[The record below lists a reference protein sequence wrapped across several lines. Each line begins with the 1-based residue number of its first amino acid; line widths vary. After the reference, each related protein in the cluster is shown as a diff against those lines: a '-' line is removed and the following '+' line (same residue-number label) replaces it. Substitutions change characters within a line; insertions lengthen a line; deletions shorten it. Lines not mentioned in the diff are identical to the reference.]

1 MFNNNAYN
9 NKNLIDSILL
19 KKIYLKYHPKD
30 EASKNKENHFI
41 QSLIQSYKTKYLG
54 ARIKLNRTWL
64 CIKISYNESKEDKL
78 NPDEETNDSVDN
90 LLNLFIVPKDVS
102 SQILN
107 YLKTYDKFVEIAD
120 DSKEEYLIDLTSYII
135 NNKEQFSNNDIN
147 LFLHEI
153 KLQMEQKFNIKVFIG
168 KANNILL
175 ASLACLKCFI
185 ESIKNKNN
193 ESIIISDIN
202 DLFEDNSSSDY
213 LISIENDEKNIL
225 SFLDKF
231 PFEYLSNSDNKYIEN
246 FKKLINIKNFN
257 NIKTLGNVINGYSQD
272 IYNIFNKNNIYKD
285 IFLFCLGIGDIFHK
299 NQIIS
304 YHDTNINKIDKKE
317 EENFKNK
324 NKSQLI
330 KIYTQLANKLFK
342 QIFFYQYNAKT
353 LVVILKTKKN
363 KIYKRVVDKE
373 TLFDDYDIIINT
385 GTHLIEQ
392 ICDNLSENEINN
404 FNKMIIYFDNI
415 IKLDTIKRNIWEE
428 IYENEINEIRIKSN
442 KLCFWNNFL
451 NSKSKNEEKIMSKSV
466 DNLDNN
472 NSSVK
477 QSEKKRKSVLN
488 SKSINDI
495 NKFSKKANL
504 DLLGFNKKKKQNK
517 GSKYLRF
524 SLLSHNNKLENY
536 GITSKEQKK

>member
-1 MFNNNAYN
+1 MFNNNAYK
-9 NKNLIDSILL
+9 NKSLIDSILL

-30 EASKNKENHFI
+30 ETSKNKENQFI

-54 ARIKLNRTWL
+54 ARIKLKRTWL

-135 NNKEQFSNNDIN
+135 NNKEKFSNNDIN

-225 SFLDKF
+225 SFLEKF

-304 YHDTNINKIDKKE
+304 YNDTNINKIDKKE

>member
-1 MFNNNAYN
+1 MFNNNAYK
-9 NKNLIDSILL
+9 NKSLIDSILL

-30 EASKNKENHFI
+30 ETSKNKENQFI

-304 YHDTNINKIDKKE
+304 YNDTNINKIDKKE

-404 FNKMIIYFDNI
+404 FNKMITYFDNI

>member
-30 EASKNKENHFI
+30 ETSKNKENQFI

-175 ASLACLKCFI
+175 ASLACLKCFV
-185 ESIKNKNN
+185 ESTKNKNN

-304 YHDTNINKIDKKE
+304 YNDTNINKIDKKE

-524 SLLSHNNKLENY
+524 SLLSHNNKLDNY

>member
-1 MFNNNAYN
+1 MFNNNAYK
-9 NKNLIDSILL
+9 NKSLIDSILL

-30 EASKNKENHFI
+30 ETSKNKENQFI

-135 NNKEQFSNNDIN
+135 NNKEKFSNNDIN

>member
-1 MFNNNAYN
+1 MFNNNAYK
-9 NKNLIDSILL
+9 NKSLIDSILL

-30 EASKNKENHFI
+30 ETSKNKENQFI

-135 NNKEQFSNNDIN
+135 NNKEKFSNNDIN

-304 YHDTNINKIDKKE
+304 YNDTNINKIDKKE

>member
-1 MFNNNAYN
+1 MFNNNAYK
-9 NKNLIDSILL
+9 NKSLIDSILL

-30 EASKNKENHFI
+30 ETSKNKENQFI

>member
-1 MFNNNAYN
+1 MFNNNAYK
-9 NKNLIDSILL
+9 NKSLIDSILL

-30 EASKNKENHFI
+30 ETSKNKENQFI

-135 NNKEQFSNNDIN
+135 NNKEKFSNNDIN

-304 YHDTNINKIDKKE
+304 YNDTNINKIDKKE

-342 QIFFYQYNAKT
+342 QIFFYQYNAQT

>member
-1 MFNNNAYN
+1 MFNNNAYK
-9 NKNLIDSILL
+9 NKSLIDSILL

-30 EASKNKENHFI
+30 ETSKNKENQFI

-135 NNKEQFSNNDIN
+135 NNKEKFSNNDIN

-466 DNLDNN
+466 GNLDNN

>member
-1 MFNNNAYN
+1 MFNNNAYK
-9 NKNLIDSILL
+9 NKSLIDSILL

-30 EASKNKENHFI
+30 ETSKNKENQFI

-304 YHDTNINKIDKKE
+304 YNDTNINKIDKKE